1 MISAKCSVG
10 HKNCFYK
17 LVDYENSILAT
28 LKPYPKSYASS
39 KRHFLY
45 LCEGCLRKLVINE
58 LNFIQTRL
66 LLYLCRFTTTTITM
80 NKLPRKT
87 VLHVDDDPDDRELI
101 AEAIRDADNLL
112 AVHQENN
119 GNAGLKYLRQCKI
132 EGHLPCLIILDINMP
147 EMDGRQAAKMIKAD
161 SNLREIPLIIF
172 TTSSYPLWIRN
183 ILMIRELKWLQ
194 SHPI

>member
-1 MISAKCSVG
+1 MPLSRGI
-10 HKNCFYK
+10 FYPSEK
-17 LVDYENSILAT
+17 
-28 LKPYPKSYASS
+28 
-39 KRHFLY
+39 
-45 LCEGCLRKLVINE
+45 GCLRKLVINE

-101 AEAIRDADNLL
+101 AEAIKDADSLL
-112 AVHQENN
+112 RVHQENN
-119 GNAGLKYLRQCKI
+119 GNAGLKYLHQCKI

-161 SNLREIPLIIF
+161 SELREIPLIIF
-172 TTSSYPLWIRN
+172 TTSSYPLDQKYFNEQGIKMVTKPTN
-183 ILMIRELKWLQ
+183 MKNLSSAIRELLD
-194 SHPI
+194 HCPPE